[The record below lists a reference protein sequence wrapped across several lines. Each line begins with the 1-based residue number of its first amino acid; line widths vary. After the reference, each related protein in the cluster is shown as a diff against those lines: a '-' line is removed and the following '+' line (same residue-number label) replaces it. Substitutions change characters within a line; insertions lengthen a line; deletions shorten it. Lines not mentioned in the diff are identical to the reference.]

1 MKSET
6 TPLERRW
13 IWYDVGNSAFT
24 MLAATLL
31 PIFFHTLAGNAGISE
46 TTYLAYWAYASSAV
60 TVLVAILGPTLGS
73 LSDLRGAKGK
83 FFLGSVLIGTV
94 SCVLLGFAVHWI
106 WFLLVFVLAKTAYQ
120 LSLVIYDSMLCDVTT
135 EARMDEVSAKG
146 YAWGYIGS
154 CVPFVVTVIVYVL
167 YAMLGLLP
175 LVAASAL
182 GCAITALWW
191 LGWSLPLW
199 KAYQQTHYASAGEH
213 PMKEGLRNLGGVF
226 TELAANR
233 KALWFLIAFFFF
245 IDGVYTIID
254 MATSYGTSLGL
265 DTVGLLA
272 ALLVTQI
279 VAFPS
284 ALLFGRLSRRIA
296 AEKLIAVCIAAYF
309 AVTVYAAFMTHLY
322 QFWILAVVVGLF
334 QGSIQSLARS
344 YFAKIIPREKSG
356 EYFGIYDIF
365 GKGASFTGTL
375 LVGLVTQLTGS
386 QNIGV
391 GVLSLMFPV
400 GLLFFLLSV
409 RTAGQ
414 SEPPER
420 LPEN

>member
-6 TPLERRW
+6 TTLERKW

-46 TTYLAYWAYASSAV
+46 TTYLAYWAYASSVV

-83 FFLGSVLIGTV
+83 FFLGSVLVGTI

-120 LSLVIYDSMLCDVTT
+120 LSLVLYDSMLCDITT
-135 EARMDEVSAKG
+135 EERMDEVSAKG

-154 CVPFVVTVIVYVL
+154 CIPFVATVIVYVL

-175 LVAASAL
+175 LVAASVL

-191 LGWSLPLW
+191 LGWSVPLW
-199 KAYQQTHYASAGEH
+199 KSYRQTHYVEVGEH
-213 PMKEGLRNLGGVF
+213 PAREGFRNLGGVF
-226 TELAANR
+226 HELGANR
-233 KALWFLIAFFFF
+233 KALWFLVAFFFF
-245 IDGVYTIID
+245 IDGVYTI
-254 MATSYGTSLGL
+254 SYGTSLGL

-296 AEKLIAVCIAAYF
+296 AEKLISVCILAYF

-344 YFAKIIPREKSG
+344 YFAKIIPQEKSG

-386 QNIGV
+386 QNLGV

-409 RTAGQ
+409 RTANRN
-414 SEPPER
+414 EHPER
-420 LPEN
+420 MPEA

>member
-6 TPLERRW
+6 TALERKW

-46 TTYLAYWAYASSAV
+46 TEYLAYWAYATSVV
-60 TVLVAILGPTLGS
+60 TVLVAVLGTTLGS

-83 FFLGSVLIGTV
+83 FFLGSVLVGTV
-94 SCVLLGFAVHWI
+94 SYVLLGFAVHWV

-120 LSLVIYDSMLCDVTT
+120 LSLVIYDSMLCDITA
-135 EARMDEVSAKG
+135 EERMDEVSAKG

-154 CVPFVVTVIVYVL
+154 CVPFVATVIVYVL

-191 LGWSLPLW
+191 LGWSFPLW
-199 KAYQQTHYASAGEH
+199 KSYQQTHYVSGGER
-213 PMKEGLRNLGGVF
+213 PVREGLRNLGGVF

-233 KALWFLIAFFFF
+233 KALWFLVAFFFF

-272 ALLVTQI
+272 ALLVTQV

-296 AEKLIAVCIAAYF
+296 SERLITVCIAAYF

-322 QFWILAVVVGLF
+322 QFWILAIVVGLF

-400 GLLFFLLSV
+400 GLLFFLVSV
-409 RTAGQ
+409 RAPGQ
-414 SEPPER
+414 SDRPGPMQEA
-420 LPEN
+420 